1 MNPRRRSGCSAAAR
15 VARINNQPRP
25 GSRPDRERVSAPS
38 GTPDRACFEED
49 WMKPLDEDDLRALE
63 AAWGFVE

>member
-1 MNPRRRSGCSAAAR
+1 MNPRRRSGSLAAGP
-15 VARINNQPRP
+15 ISTEKDQPRS
-25 GSRPDRERVSAPS
+25 GSAPDRERVSVQPPLP
-38 GTPDRACFEED
+38 GRARAKDD